1 MTNAKSIFISYRRLT
16 SIDITG
22 RIYDR
27 LVAHFGENSVFKDV
41 DSIPFG
47 VNFRHHL
54 EQEVSHCPVLLAIV
68 DPGWLGVTDARGRP
82 KLANPADWVRVEIE
96 AALRRDRLVIPVL
109 VGGAT
114 LPEDAALPE
123 GMRGLVHRQSAV
135 VRCDP
140 DFHRDLDRL
149 IHRIE
154 GVFGSLA
161 IGSAPSTPSSLPT
174 PSLIDELAAAL
185 ATANK
190 TAQESAIRPMGRRR
204 WLRLAGLGLVGGG
217 TAMAVRQQVPAL
229 QTLTPG
235 EVSKAMPALATLP
248 DRIQNALEPREN
260 AGLAP
265 APEPLDPET
274 APLEPPIPDSGVP
287 TLGASDSSELYSYE
301 SVTVDEFGMGRS
313 QVKFS
318 TPSHSALRLET
329 PIGLVTLRLVSVV
342 GGQFVLG
349 APATEPGHD
358 PAQPPQ
364 TIAAVESFW
373 MSVHP
378 ITQGQWRA
386 VALLPVVNRELDPN
400 PAYFTGNDRP
410 VEQVSWQEAVE
421 FCDRLSRFAENRLN
435 QLVETRPK
443 QPGLRRYRLPTE
455 AEWEYACRAKTT
467 TPFHTGQTLTTELAN
482 YNGTQPYRQEPVGQF
497 RSTTTA
503 VGAFGKANDFG
514 LYDMHGNVLEWCS
527 PSRDASPGDGW
538 RVVRGGSWQSPPQQC
553 RSAYRAGRQADT
565 RSSEV
570 GFRIVGE
577 AVQS

>member
-1 MTNAKSIFISYRRLT
+1 MTNAKSIFISYRRIT

-27 LVAHFGENSVFKDV
+27 LIAHFGENSVFKDV

-47 VNFRHHL
+47 VDFRHHL
-54 EQEVSHCPVLLAIV
+54 EQEVSHCPVLLAII
-68 DPGWLGVTDARGRP
+68 DPQWLRVTDDHGKP
-82 KLANPADWVRVEIE
+82 KLANPSDWVRVEIE

-109 VGGAT
+109 VNGAT

-123 GMRGLVHRQSAV
+123 GLRGLVHRQSAV

-154 GVFGSLA
+154 GVF
-161 IGSAPSTPSSLPT
+161 SSLT
-174 PSLIDELAAAL
+174 VGSSPSPSPPVSISIDKQAAAL
-185 ATANK
+185 ATANRP
-190 TAQESAIRPMGRRR
+190 ALMSSARPIGRRR
-204 WLRLAGLGLVGGG
+204 WLRMAGLGLLGGG

-235 EVSKAMPALATLP
+235 NISQAMPKLAALP
-248 DRIQNALEPREN
+248 DRLQQALEQGES
-260 AGLAP
+260 P
-265 APEPLDPET
+265 APEPPG
-274 APLEPPIPDSGVP
+274 LEPSMEPPEAATPEPEIPTLEALDSG
-287 TLGASDSSELYSYE
+287 ELYSYE
-301 SVTVDEFGMGRS
+301 SVSVDEFGMGRS
-313 QVKFS
+313 QIKFS
-318 TPSHSALRLET
+318 TPSHKALRLET
-329 PIGLVTLRLVSVV
+329 PIGPVTLRLVSIV

-349 APATEPGHD
+349 APATELGHD
-358 PAQPPQ
+358 PSQPPQ
-364 TIAAVESFW
+364 TIATVDSFW

-386 VALLPVVNRELDPN
+386 VALLPTVNRNLDPN

-421 FCDRLSRFAENRLN
+421 FCDRLNELIKT
-435 QLVETRPK
+435 QPD

-455 AEWEYACRAKTT
+455 TEWEYACRAKTT
-467 TPFHTGQTLTTELAN
+467 TPFHTGQTLTTDLAN
-482 YNGTQPYRQEPVGQF
+482 YNGTKPYRQEPVGQF
-497 RSTTTA
+497 RGTTTA

-527 PSRDASPGDGW
+527 PNRDTAPNDDW

-553 RSAYRAGRQADT
+553 RSAYRAGLKADT
-565 RSSEV
+565 RSNEV
-570 GFRIVGE
+570 GFRIVSEG
-577 AVQS
+577 

>member
-27 LVAHFGENSVFKDV
+27 LVAHFGENSIFKDI

-47 VNFRHHL
+47 VNFRHYL
-54 EQEVSHCPVLLAIV
+54 EQEVSHCPVLLAII
-68 DPGWLGVTDARGRP
+68 DPQWLRIADAHGKP
-82 KLANPADWVRVEIE
+82 KLANPSDWVRVEIE

-109 VGGAT
+109 VNGAT

-123 GMRGLVHRQSAV
+123 GLRGLVHRQSAV

-154 GVFGSLA
+154 GVFNSLA
-161 IGSAPSTPSSLPT
+161 VVSSPPPSPPVFSP
-174 PSLIDELAAAL
+174 IDRQAAAL
-185 ATANK
+185 DTAK
-190 TAQESAIRPMGRRR
+190 KPAQVSRARPMGRRR
-204 WLRLAGLGLVGGG
+204 WLRMAGLGLLGGG

-229 QTLTPG
+229 QTLAPGNISQAMPSLVTLLDRLQQALEQG
-235 EVSKAMPALATLP
+235 EVPTAEPPDLEPSGVESLEPSEVATPDPEVPALEVA
-248 DRIQNALEPREN
+248 
-260 AGLAP
+260 
-265 APEPLDPET
+265 
-274 APLEPPIPDSGVP
+274 DSG
-287 TLGASDSSELYSYE
+287 ELYSYE
-301 SVTVDEFGMGRS
+301 SVSVDEFGMGRS
-313 QVKFS
+313 QIKFS
-318 TPSHSALRLET
+318 TPSHKALRLET
-329 PIGLVTLRLVSVV
+329 PIGPVTLRLVSIV

-349 APATEPGHD
+349 APDTELGHD
-358 PAQPPQ
+358 PSQPPQ
-364 TIAAVESFW
+364 TIAAVDSFW

-386 VALLPVVNRELDPN
+386 VALLPTVKRDLDPN

-421 FCDRLSRFAENRLN
+421 FCDRLN
-435 QLVETRPK
+435 QLIESHPD

-455 AEWEYACRAKTT
+455 IEWEYACRAKTT
-467 TPFHTGQTLTTELAN
+467 TPFHTGQTLTTDLAN
-482 YNGTQPYRQEPVGQF
+482 YNGTKPYRQEPVGQF
-497 RSTTTA
+497 RGTTTA

-527 PSRDASPGDGW
+527 PNRDASSNDDW

-553 RSAYRAGRQADT
+553 RSAYRAGLKADT
-565 RSSEV
+565 RSNEV

-577 AVQS
+577 G

>member
-1 MTNAKSIFISYRRLT
+1 MTNAKSVFISYRRLT
-16 SIDITG
+16 SKDITG

-47 VNFRHHL
+47 VNFCHHL
-54 EQEVSHCPVLLAIV
+54 EQEVSHCPVLLAII
-68 DPGWLGVTDARGRP
+68 DPQWLRVTDAHGNP
-82 KLANPADWVRVEIE
+82 KLANPSDWVRVEIE

-109 VGGAT
+109 VNGAT
-114 LPEDAALPE
+114 LPDDTALPE
-123 GMRGLVHRQSAV
+123 GLRGLVHRQSAV

-154 GVFGSLA
+154 GVFGSLTVA
-161 IGSAPSTPSSLPT
+161 SSPPPLVANPVNGQAAVAVLAPVTASKPAQPSAV
-174 PSLIDELAAAL
+174 
-185 ATANK
+185 
-190 TAQESAIRPMGRRR
+190 RPMGRRR
-204 WLRLAGLGLVGGG
+204 WLRLTGLGLLGGG

-235 EVSKAMPALATLP
+235 DVSQAVPSLATLP
-248 DRIQNALEPREN
+248 DRLQKALEQGE
-260 AGLAP
+260 GP
-265 APEPLDPET
+265 APEPEFSGLE
-274 APLEPPIPDSGVP
+274 PLEPALPEPVTPEPEVP
-287 TLGASDSSELYSYE
+287 TLEVSDSGELYSYE
-301 SVTVDEFGMGRS
+301 SVSVDEYGMGRS

-318 TPSHSALRLET
+318 TPSHKALRLET
-329 PIGLVTLRLVSVV
+329 PIGPVTLRLVSII

-349 APATEPGHD
+349 APATELGHD
-358 PAQPPQ
+358 PSQPPQ
-364 TIAAVESFW
+364 TIAAVDSFW

-386 VALLPVVNRELDPN
+386 VALLPAVNRELDPN

-421 FCDRLSRFAENRLN
+421 FCDRLNELIKTHSD
-435 QLVETRPK
+435 

-482 YNGTQPYRQEPVGQF
+482 YNGTKPYRQEPVGQF
-497 RSTTTA
+497 RGTTTA

-527 PSRDASPGDGW
+527 PNRDVSSKDTW

-553 RSAYRAGRQADT
+553 RSAYRAGLKADT
-565 RSSEV
+565 RSNEV

-577 AVQS
+577 G

>member
-1 MTNAKSIFISYRRLT
+1 MTNARSIFISYRRLT

-27 LVAHFGENSVFKDV
+27 LAAHFGANSVFKDV

-54 EQEVSHCPVLLAIV
+54 EQEVSHCPVLLAII
-68 DPGWLGVTDARGRP
+68 DPQWLEVTDDRGRP

-109 VGGAT
+109 VGGAA
-114 LPEDAALPE
+114 LPADAALPE

-154 GVFGSLA
+154 GVFSSLA
-161 IGSAPSTPSSLPT
+161 VGSGPSTPTNPPA

-185 ATANK
+185 ATANQ
-190 TAQESAIRPMGRRR
+190 TAQESARRPMGRRR
-204 WLRLAGLGLVGGG
+204 WLRMAGLGLLGGS
-217 TAMAVRQQVPAL
+217 TALGVRQRVPAL

-235 EVSKAMPALATLP
+235 EVARAMPTLATLP
-248 DRIQNALEPREN
+248 DRIQQALEQGDATPDLDSLE
-260 AGLAP
+260 LASSD
-265 APEPLDPET
+265 LET
-274 APLEPPIPDSGVP
+274 PDLP
-287 TLGASDSSELYSYE
+287 TLDAETPGLEFADWGELYSYE

-318 TPSHSALRLET
+318 TPAHKALRLET
-329 PIGLVTLRLVSVV
+329 PIGPVTLRLVSIV

-349 APATEPGHD
+349 APATEPGHE
-358 PAQPPQ
+358 PSQPTQ

-386 VALLPVVNRELDPN
+386 VAQLPAINRELDPN
-400 PAYFTGNDRP
+400 PAYFTGSDRP
-410 VEQVSWQEAVE
+410 VEQVTWQEAVE
-421 FCDRLSRFAENRLN
+421 FCDRLN
-435 QLVETRPK
+435 QLVDTHPE

-467 TPFHTGQTLTTELAN
+467 TPFHTGQTLTTDLAN
-482 YNGTQPYRQEPVGQF
+482 YNGTQPYRQEPVGEF
-497 RSTTTA
+497 RGTTTA

-527 PSRDASPGDGW
+527 SSRDASPGDVW
-538 RVVRGGSWQSPPQQC
+538 QVVRGGSWQSPPQQC
-553 RSAYRAGRQADT
+553 RSAFRSGRKADT
-565 RSSEV
+565 RSNEV
-570 GFRIVGE
+570 GFRVVGE

>member
-54 EQEVSHCPVLLAIV
+54 EQEVSHCPVLLAII
-68 DPGWLGVTDARGRP
+68 DPQWLGVTDDRGRP

-114 LPEDAALPE
+114 LPEDDALPE
-123 GMRGLVHRQSAV
+123 GMRGLVHRQSAL

-154 GVFGSLA
+154 GVFSSLA
-161 IGSAPSTPSSLPT
+161 IGSTPSTPSSLPA

-204 WLRLAGLGLVGGG
+204 WLRLAGLGLLGGG

-248 DRIQNALEPREN
+248 DRIQNALAQGEGAALTPT
-260 AGLAP
+260 L
-265 APEPLDPET
+265 EPLDLGT
-274 APLEPPIPDSGVP
+274 STSALESPGLATPDPDAP
-287 TLGASDSSELYSYE
+287 TLGASDSGELYSYE

-318 TPSHSALRLET
+318 TPAHKALRLET
-329 PIGLVTLRLVSVV
+329 PIGPVTLRLVSIV

-358 PAQPPQ
+358 PLQPPQ

-386 VALLPVVNRELDPN
+386 VAQLPAVSRELDPN

-410 VEQVSWQEAVE
+410 VEQVSWLEAVE
-421 FCDRLSRFAENRLN
+421 FCDRLN
-435 QLVETRPK
+435 QLVETHPD

-497 RSTTTA
+497 RGTTTA

-527 PSRDASPGDGW
+527 SSRDASPGDVW
-538 RVVRGGSWQSPPQQC
+538 QVVRGGSWQSPPQQC
-553 RSAYRAGRQADT
+553 RSAFRSGRKADT
-565 RSSEV
+565 RSNEV

-577 AVQS
+577 AVLS

>member
-16 SIDITG
+16 SIDIAG

-27 LVAHFGENSVFKDV
+27 LVARFGENSVFKDV
-41 DSIPFG
+41 NSVPFG

-54 EQEVSHCPVLLAIV
+54 EQEVCHCPVLLAII
-68 DPGWLGVTDARGRP
+68 DPQWLEVADAHGRP
-82 KLANPADWVRVEIE
+82 KLANSSDWVRMEIE

-114 LPEDAALPE
+114 LPEDAALPD
-123 GMRGLVHRQSAV
+123 GMRGLVHRQSTV

-140 DFHRDLDRL
+140 DFHHDMDRL
-149 IHRIE
+149 IQRIE

-161 IGSAPSTPSSLPT
+161 VGSTPPT
-174 PSLIDELAAAL
+174 PSKPVPNLVDELAAAL
-185 ATANK
+185 ATVNK
-190 TAQESAIRPMGRRR
+190 TAQGAAARPMGRRR
-204 WLRLAGLGLVGGG
+204 WLRMAGLGLLGGG

-229 QTLTPG
+229 QALTPRD
-235 EVSKAMPALATLP
+235 VSEALPTLAALP
-248 DRIQNALEPREN
+248 DRIQKALEQGEE
-260 AGLAP
+260 L
-265 APEPLDPET
+265 APEPLDLEATPD
-274 APLEPPIPDSGVP
+274 LEPPELATPDPEPPALETWNSG
-287 TLGASDSSELYSYE
+287 ELYSYE
-301 SVTVDEFGMGRS
+301 SVSVDEFGMGRS
-313 QVKFS
+313 QIKFS
-318 TPSHSALRLET
+318 TPSHQALRLET
-329 PIGLVTLRLVSVV
+329 PIGPVTLRLVSIV

-358 PAQPPQ
+358 PSQPSQ

-386 VALLPVVNRELDPN
+386 VAQLPRVNLDLNPN

-410 VEQVSWQEAVE
+410 VEQVSWSEAVE
-421 FCDRLSRFAENRLN
+421 FCDRLN
-435 QLVETRPK
+435 QLVNASPTAT
-443 QPGLRRYRLPTE
+443 GLQRYRLPTE

-467 TPFHTGQTLTTELAN
+467 TPFHTGQTLTTDLAN
-482 YNGTQPYRQEPVGQF
+482 YNGTQPYRQEPPGQF
-497 RSTTTA
+497 RGTTTA

-527 PSRDASPGDGW
+527 VGRDGADNTW
-538 RVVRGGSWQSPPQQC
+538 QVARGGSWQSPPQQC
-553 RSAYRAGRQADT
+553 RSAFRSGRKADT
-565 RSSEV
+565 RSNEV

-577 AVQS
+577 TA

>member
-1 MTNAKSIFISYRRLT
+1 MPNAKSIFISYRRIT

-47 VNFRHHL
+47 VDFRHHL
-54 EQEVSHCPVLLAIV
+54 EQEVSHCPVLLAII
-68 DPGWLGVTDARGRP
+68 DPQWLKVTDDHGKP
-82 KLANPADWVRVEIE
+82 KLANPSDWVRVEIE

-109 VGGAT
+109 VNGAT

-123 GMRGLVHRQSAV
+123 GLRGLVHRQSAV

-154 GVFGSLA
+154 GVFSSLA
-161 IGSAPSTPSSLPT
+161 VGSSPSPSPPPVVIPT
-174 PSLIDELAAAL
+174 NKQAAAL

-190 TAQESAIRPMGRRR
+190 PALVVSARPMGRRR
-204 WLRLAGLGLVGGG
+204 WLRMAGLGLLGGG

-235 EVSKAMPALATLP
+235 NISQAMPKLAALP
-248 DRIQNALEPREN
+248 DRLQQALEQGES
-260 AGLAP
+260 P
-265 APEPLDPET
+265 APEPLGLESSMELSEVATPEPEIPT
-274 APLEPPIPDSGVP
+274 LEALDSG
-287 TLGASDSSELYSYE
+287 ELYSYE
-301 SVTVDEFGMGRS
+301 SVSVDEYGMGRS
-313 QVKFS
+313 QIKFS
-318 TPSHSALRLET
+318 TPSHKALRLET
-329 PIGLVTLRLVSVV
+329 PIGPVTLRLVSIV

-349 APATEPGHD
+349 APATELGHD
-358 PAQPPQ
+358 PSQPPQ
-364 TIAAVESFW
+364 TIATVDSFW

-386 VALLPVVNRELDPN
+386 VALLPTVNRNLDPN

-410 VEQVSWQEAVE
+410 VEQVSWPEAVE
-421 FCDRLSRFAENRLN
+421 FCDRLNELIKT
-435 QLVETRPK
+435 QPD

-455 AEWEYACRAKTT
+455 TEWEYACRAKTT
-467 TPFHTGQTLTTELAN
+467 TPFHTGQTLTTDLAN
-482 YNGTQPYRQEPVGQF
+482 YNGTKPYRQEPVGQF
-497 RSTTTA
+497 RGTTTA

-527 PSRDASPGDGW
+527 PNRDTAPNDAW

-553 RSAYRAGRQADT
+553 RSAYRSGLKADT
-565 RSSEV
+565 RSNEV
-570 GFRIVGE
+570 GFRIVSEG
-577 AVQS
+577 